1 MLAWFTARLSFVH
14 YPKIS
19 PYLCVSISV
28 VLWLP
33 TAPSLSP
40 LPSSSLQ
47 DSNQDGEEAG
57 EEEDDDDDGGQ
68 QCWDATLRPAVHT
81 PSPPPP
87 APPAA
92 CRPFLL
98 SSHPHVHTHSC
109 TRKHTLYITS
119 TKSVS
124 PLPAFRETWRF
135 IFYQCAASLGRPHFL
150 IFHTVCV
157 LGFNSSLIGQSG
169 MFVQHFHCLKIL

>member
-57 EEEDDDDDGGQ
+57 EEEDDDDDDGGQ
-68 QCWDATLRPAVHT
+68 QCWDATMRPAVHT
-81 PSPPPP
+81 PSSPSRLLPQP
-87 APPAA
+87 AGHS
-92 CRPFLL
+92 
-98 SSHPHVHTHSC
+98 SSHHTH
-109 TRKHTLYITS
+109 TYTHTLAQGNTHCIYQAPKVCHLCRLLEKREDLFFIS
-119 TKSVS
+119 ARP
-124 PLPAFRETWRF
+124 PLV
-135 IFYQCAASLGRPHFL
+135 GR
-150 IFHTVCV
+150 
-157 LGFNSSLIGQSG
+157 
-169 MFVQHFHCLKIL
+169 

>member
-1 MLAWFTARLSFVH
+1 MHSAKLSAPFYPDHVVLLRLTYFIFNEVSESDWQPNYHIKWMLSWFIARLRFGQ

-19 PYLCVSISV
+19 PYWCLSISV

-33 TAPSLSP
+33 TAPSLPP

-57 EEEDDDDDGGQ
+57 QEEDDDDDDDCDGGQ
-68 QCWDATLRPAVHT
+68 QCWDATMKACCSHSLLPL
-81 PSPPPP
+81 P

-98 SSHPHVHTHSC
+98 STHPHVHTLLHKE
-109 TRKHTLYITS
+109 THIVYIEHRKCVTS
-119 TKSVS
+119 
-124 PLPAFRETWRF
+124 A
-135 IFYQCAASLGRPHFL
+135 
-150 IFHTVCV
+150 
-157 LGFNSSLIGQSG
+157 GF
-169 MFVQHFHCLKIL
+169 